1 MVERRSLVRL
11 VLPVRRV
18 IGTAALAAVLAG
30 GNVVEAQDR
39 PPQPPRIVLS
49 AGDTAKV
56 KVGPEFSG
64 AGDTRFP
71 DRSDV
76 GEQGLV
82 VAWRN
87 SPVPVRSLVVDR
99 PPAPPLAD
107 LIGRPD
113 RQAALD
119 RSARPGDWVTPPAA
133 RR

>member
-1 MVERRSLVRL
+1 MRRGV
-11 VLPVRRV
+11 
-18 IGTAALAAVLAG
+18 AAVVLAIGLAG
-30 GNVVEAQDR
+30 GNAAEAQDG
-39 PPQPPRIVLS
+39 PSPSPRVVLS
-49 AGDTAKV
+49 AGDSAKV

-64 AGDTRFP
+64 VGETRYP
-71 DRSDV
+71 DRSAV

-87 SPVPVRSLVVDR
+87 SPVPVRNYIIDR
-99 PPAPPLAD
+99 PPAPLLAD

-133 RR
+133 KR